1 MKKDDDLNRLAARYL
16 DLYQDQVSALAQDQ
30 RASDYFG
37 LWRQWWEDAA
47 SATEANTSEYGSEQ
61 TPSGSAS
68 PAPVITDAPS
78 GAASGPASG
87 PASPAPASDDSGDDM
102 ADLRDRI
109 NQLERKL
116 AQLSAT
122 ADETTKRSPGRP
134 KKGR

>member
-61 TPSGSAS
+61 TPNGSAS
-68 PAPVITDAPS
+68 PAPVITDA
-78 GAASGPASG
+78 ASG

-122 ADETTKRSPGRP
+122 ADETTKRSPDRP